1 MRKFNIIVAILIAL
15 LSAGCSSHRKTAKES
30 SVTVKTASTN
40 QEMPFWCEL
49 LYRTYSNENS
59 NVCLSPLS
67 AQLAIAMTA
76 EGAEGET
83 QQQMYNTI
91 GSDICEEAKN
101 IMARFNDNTCKSE
114 LNLANSIWINDK
126 LSVKEEFINSNKTIF
141 DAEVNTI
148 PFDRHATKKI
158 NNWCSDNTKGKIKD
172 VVDKVGA
179 DNMMFLINAL
189 YLKTKWWSKFDARNT
204 KKQLFTT
211 ATGNVVDVDMM
222 KQSLKTQYYIDDVVQ
237 IATLPFE
244 EGFEMVFV
252 LPRYNK
258 SIDDAIMHLAT
269 HHKECT
275 EEMELY
281 KVDFSVPKFKTEY
294 SVYMRDILYAMG
306 MEKPFCIDAEFGK
319 ISDIPLYIDNIIQKT
334 YINIDENGAEAAA
347 VTVVDMRC
355 GALPPQA
362 EKRATMTLDR
372 PFIYAI
378 RDRVTDTMIFIGT
391 IGDPGKK

>member
-1 MRKFNIIVAILIAL
+1 MTRFNIFVAIIAVL

-101 IMARFNDNTCKSE
+101 IMARFNDSTAKSE

-148 PFDRHATKKI
+148 PFDRHAVKRI
-158 NNWCSDNTKGKIKD
+158 NNWRSDNTKGKITD
-172 VVDKVGA
+172 VVDKVSA

-222 KQSLKTQYYIDDVVQ
+222 KQSLKKQKDVVNTTSIQ
-237 IATLPFE
+237 DGL
-244 EGFEMVFV
+244 VV
-252 LPRYNK
+252 L
-258 SIDDAIMHLAT
+258 
-269 HHKECT
+269 
-275 EEMELY
+275 
-281 KVDFSVPKFKTEY
+281 
-294 SVYMRDILYAMG
+294 
-306 MEKPFCIDAEFGK
+306 
-319 ISDIPLYIDNIIQKT
+319 
-334 YINIDENGAEAAA
+334 
-347 VTVVDMRC
+347 
-355 GALPPQA
+355 
-362 EKRATMTLDR
+362 
-372 PFIYAI
+372 
-378 RDRVTDTMIFIGT
+378 
-391 IGDPGKK
+391 

>member
-1 MRKFNIIVAILIAL
+1 MKRFTIFVAIIVAMF
-15 LSAGCSSHRKTAKES
+15 STGCSSHRKTAKES
-30 SVTVKTASTN
+30 IVTKTASTN

-76 EGAEGET
+76 EGAEGDT

-101 IMARFNDNTCKSE
+101 IMVRFNDSTSKSE

-126 LSVKEEFINSNKTIF
+126 LSVKEEFINSNKTLF

-148 PFDRHATKKI
+148 PFDKYATEKI
-158 NNWCSDNTKGKIKD
+158 NGWCSDNTKGKIKD

-204 KKQLFTT
+204 KKQSFTT
-211 ATGNVVDVDMM
+211 AAGKVVDVDMM
-222 KQSLKTQYYIDDVVQ
+222 KQSIKTQYYIDDTIQ
-237 IATLPFE
+237 MATLPFE
-244 EGFEMVFV
+244 DGFEMLFV
-252 LPRYNK
+252 LPRYKK

-269 HHKECT
+269 QHKDCT
-275 EEMELY
+275 DKMEVY
-281 KVDFSVPKFKTEY
+281 KVEFSVPKFKTEY
-294 SVYMRDILYAMG
+294 SVYMREMLYAMG
-306 MEKPFCIDAEFGK
+306 MEKAFSIDAEFGK
-319 ISDIPLYIDNIIQKT
+319 ISDQPLYIDNIIQKT

-378 RDRVTDTMIFIGT
+378 RDKATDTIVFIGT
-391 IGDPGKK
+391 IGDPNKR